1 MLLQLRVQNSQDFVE
16 GETYT
21 FRGNIIRLSWEADG
35 RLVAGR
41 SKRPLLIFYQQ
52 ETGCRVR
59 CIPTETVNL
68 NGLPLEKEQR
78 LNLGDQMERPDGW
91 SLTVST
97 LQTQDEQ
104 EAVFVVSNPGA
115 RTKQIPDAVPRIL
128 IAMATCVVI
137 LGVTL
142 GSIWNS
148 SPVQS
153 SFRPNKDLPSPNAL
167 ADRTVRDTALELK
180 EILSQVSESR
190 DVSTE
195 ELLTTLA
202 SARRI
207 TQQLARL
214 HSEDGLAITVAT
226 AVNSF
231 YQLSQGIVAEDPVSY
246 QAALESAKR
255 CLSTTNINRQ
265 DELIVFYRALA
276 GISQR
281 EAQSRLPN

>member
-1 MLLQLRVQNSQDFVE
+1 MLLQLRVQNSQNFVE

-41 SKRPLLIFYQQ
+41 LKRPLLIFYQQ

-59 CIPTETVNL
+59 CVPTEAVKL

-128 IAMATCVVI
+128 IAMATCAVI

-148 SPVQS
+148 SAIQS
-153 SFRPNKDLPSPNAL
+153 SYRPNKDLPSPNAL
-167 ADRTVRDTALELK
+167 ADRTVRDAALELK

-255 CLSTTNINRQ
+255 CLSATNINRQ

-281 EAQSRLPN
+281 EAQNRLPN